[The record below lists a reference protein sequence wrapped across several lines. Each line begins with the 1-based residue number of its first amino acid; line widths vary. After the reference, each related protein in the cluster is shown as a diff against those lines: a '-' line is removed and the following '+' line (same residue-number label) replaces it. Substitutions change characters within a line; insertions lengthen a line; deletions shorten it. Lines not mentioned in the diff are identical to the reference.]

1 MYIMTKGRGLT
12 LQTDREI
19 RYEQKIQRRKVEQ
32 QRVDRINRLENREK
46 IRDTNNILDKSEIA
60 DEVSNEIN
68 LLAQRRKR
76 NATTRYSNFVS
87 FFS

>member
-1 MYIMTKGRGLT
+1 MYIMSTGLT

-32 QRVDRINRLENREK
+32 QRVDRINRLQTRENNR
-46 IRDTNNILDKSEIA
+46 ITNVVDKSEIA

-76 NATTRYSNFVS
+76 NVTCRYSNFVS
-87 FFS
+87 FFA

>member
-1 MYIMTKGRGLT
+1 MYIMSTGLT

-32 QRVDRINRLENREK
+32 QSVDRVNRLQTRENNRT
-46 IRDTNNILDKSEIA
+46 TNVMDKFEIA
-60 DEVSNEIN
+60 DEVSSEIN

>member
-1 MYIMTKGRGLT
+1 MYIMSTGLT

-32 QRVDRINRLENREK
+32 QSVDRVNRLQTRENNRT
-46 IRDTNNILDKSEIA
+46 TNVMDKSEIA
-60 DEVSNEIN
+60 DEVSSEIN

>member
-1 MYIMTKGRGLT
+1 MSTGLT

-32 QRVDRINRLENREK
+32 QSVDRVNRLQTRENNRT
-46 IRDTNNILDKSEIA
+46 TNVMDKSEIA
-60 DEVSNEIN
+60 DEVSSEIN